1 MKRIL
6 LKNNKLIHYNVRK
19 IVIKCSPYNVL
30 NIEFSK
36 IDNINIVDVYTNN
49 NIKDLNLLF
58 ESEGIVLQHLP
69 NNYFVRYF

>member
-19 IVIKCSPYNVL
+19 IVIKNSPYNVL
-30 NIEFSK
+30 NIKFSK

-49 NIKDLNLLF
+49 NIKDSNLLF
-58 ESEGIVLQHLP
+58 ESEGIVLQYLP
-69 NNYFVRYF
+69 NNYLVRYF